1 VFTQTSTIDKSLLTS
16 SYLVALQIARFKK
29 TFSVGEELIKP
40 SLTAVCNEVF
50 GQSVASKKWRSITG
64 AVKAGTRL

>member
-1 VFTQTSTIDKSLLTS
+1 
-16 SYLVALQIARFKK
+16 LQDAKK

-40 SLTAVCNEVF
+40 SLTAVCNDVF
-50 GQSVASKKWRSITG
+50 GQSVANKKWRSIIG